1 MVVLVSVS
9 FTEREL
15 DLMAVL
21 WDEGP
26 STAGEVQKALADR
39 DVDLAYNTV
48 LTLLRI
54 LEDKGHVDHK
64 EQGRAHRFRA
74 AVQRQEAEASALRY
88 TLDRIFGGSAEAL
101 VAQLVQERS
110 LSKKDLKRLRRIINA
125 RLDSKRAEDRG
136 RSKRKFTDTPVLM
149 TPATVS

>member
-1 MVVLVSVS
+1 VSVT

-21 WDEGP
+21 WDVGP
-26 STAGEVQKALADR
+26 STAAEVRAALASR

-64 EQGRAHRFRA
+64 EEGRAHRFRA
-74 AVQRQEAEASALRY
+74 TVKRNEAKASALTR
-88 TLDRIFGGSAEAL
+88 TLDRMFGGSAEAL
-101 VAQLVQERS
+101 VAQLVQQRG
-110 LSKKDLKRLRRIINA
+110 LSRDELKRLRSVVDEQLASRQ
-125 RLDSKRAEDRG
+125 SGKSTHPKSGDR
-136 RSKRKFTDTPVLM
+136 R
-149 TPATVS
+149 